1 MQPKS
6 LLEKIWQSH
15 AVTQFDDGET
25 LLYVDRVL
33 MHEGFWWSIFDM
45 LREKGL
51 EIHRPSS
58 LIACA
63 DHLVPTAS
71 RVNGYASVS
80 DDRRR
85 ELIRRLENEGR
96 EIGAIVLGMMDE
108 HQGILHVVAPEQGI
122 TQPGMVIVGSDSHT
136 STHGALGALAF
147 GIGTTEAVHAIS
159 TQTLWQNPPRSMRI
173 TVDGRLNPHA
183 SAKDL
188 ILTIVVRL
196 GVGGGAGRFV
206 EYAGPAIDALS
217 IDERMTVC
225 NMSIEMGARAG
236 LIAPDDKTID
246 YLAGRPRAPQGA
258 DWDRAAADWRTLCSD
273 QGAIF
278 DHELTIAGDAIV
290 PMATWGT
297 TLEQAIPISQ
307 TIPDPAR
314 ESDGIRRRAYE
325 QALSYMDLKP
335 GQRLSEVAIDRIFI
349 GSCTNG
355 RLQDLRAAA
364 AVLRGRKVCVPSFVS
379 PGSRDVKRAA
389 EAEGLDRIFIDAG
402 FEWHDSGCSMCAGAN
417 GDQLGPNQRCV
428 ATSNR
433 NFPGRQG
440 PGSRTHIVSPE
451 TAAASAVAGRLVSR
465 GQLEASACSG

>member
-6 LLEKIWQSH
+6 VLEKIWQSH

-33 MHEGFWWSIFDM
+33 MHEGFWWAIIDM
-45 LREKGL
+45 LRAKGL
-51 EIHRPSS
+51 TARRPST

-71 RVNGYASVS
+71 RANGLASIT

-85 ELIRRLENEGR
+85 ELVRRLQEEGQ
-96 EIGAIVLGMMDE
+96 EMGAVVLGMMDE

-147 GIGTTEAVHAIS
+147 GIGNTEAVHAIS
-159 TQTLWQNPPRSMRI
+159 MQSLWQSPPRSMRI
-173 TVDGRLNPHA
+173 TVNGRLNPDA

-188 ILTIVVRL
+188 ILTIVARL

-206 EYAGPAIDALS
+206 EFAGPAIRSLS
-217 IDERMTVC
+217 MDQRMTVC

-236 LIAPDDKTID
+236 LMAPDDRTID
-246 YLAGRPRAPQGA
+246 YLAGRPHAPHGA
-258 DWDRAAADWRTLCSD
+258 DWDRAVREWRALQSD
-273 QGAIF
+273 DGAVF
-278 DHELTIAGDAIV
+278 DQELTLAGESIV

-307 TIPDPAR
+307 PIPDPAR
-314 ESDGIRRRAYE
+314 ESDLQRRRAYE
-325 QALSYMDLKP
+325 QALQYMALTP
-335 GQRLSEVAIDRIFI
+335 GQRLSEVAVDRIFI

-355 RLQDLRAAA
+355 RLEDLRAAA
-364 AVLRGRKVCVPSFVS
+364 AVLRGRKVRVPSFVS

-389 EAEGLDRIFIDAG
+389 EAEGLDQVFIKAG

-451 TAAASAVAGRLVSR
+451 TAAASAVAGRLVSK
-465 GQLEASACSG
+465 GQLEASA